1 MYLKRFFYTISLL
14 FCLLTAAQEARASHA
29 MGADLQYQCLGNNT
43 YRIVLRFYRDC
54 AGIDAPTSVTVQ
66 LFSPCAGTTS
76 NLTLTKNVTVNCP
89 PGSQNA
95 CEVSQLCPSQ

>member
-43 YRIVLRFYRDC
+43 YRIKCRNDIVVSELDNMPAMVYN
-54 AGIDAPTSVTVQ
+54 AHST
-66 LFSPCAGTTS
+66 GTNIQGEYDS
-76 NLTLTKNVTVNCP
+76 IQDLVIKVHRKCNI
-89 PGSQNA
+89 
-95 CEVSQLCPSQ
+95 QLCM